1 MTQSELKKNFY
12 SNGKLFLI
20 GEYTVIDGSKA
31 FAVPT
36 VYGQHLEVDSYDPNV
51 LKWESYDADGKQ
63 WFKASFSY
71 QTIYEN
77 RRTGN
82 SEADTLID
90 ILHHAHKANPETL
103 PQGSGYKITTKLTFP
118 RNWGLGSSSTLI
130 NNIAQWFGINAY
142 TLLQQSF
149 GGSGYDIACAQH
161 DTPIIYQIADGK
173 PTVKPVAFNPDF
185 LDKLYFV
192 YLNQK
197 QNTRS
202 SVKGYKEIANDI
214 PALVSKVN
222 TIIEESAATQDFSN
236 FCTLLE
242 RHSAL
247 MSNALQMPT
256 IQESLFPDFNGT
268 LKSLGAWGG
277 DFILAASESNPEAY
291 FKAKGYEVVIPYRE
305 MIIPPNQA

>member
-1 MTQSELKKNFY
+1 MTPTELKKNFY

-20 GEYTVIDGSKA
+20 GEYTVIDGSQA

-82 SEADTLID
+82 SVADTLID
-90 ILHHAHKANPETL
+90 ILHHAHKANPDTL
-103 PQGSGYKITTKLTFP
+103 PQGSGHKVTTRLTFP

-130 NNIAQWFGINAY
+130 NNIAQWFGIDAY

-161 DTPIIYQIADGK
+161 NTPIIYQITDGE
-173 PTVKPVAFNPDF
+173 PTVKTINFNPDF
-185 LDKLYFV
+185 LDRLYFV

-202 SVKGYKEIANDI
+202 SVKEYKEIANDI
-214 PALVSKVN
+214 PALVSEVN
-222 TIIEESAATQDFSN
+222 AIIEEACTTTDFN
-236 FCTLLE
+236 HFCALLN

-247 MSNALQMPT
+247 MSNALQTPT
-256 IQESLFPDFNGT
+256 IKESLFPDFNGT

-277 DFILAASESNPEAY
+277 DFILAATENDPKDY
-291 FKAKGYEVVIPYRE
+291 FKAKGYDVVIPYKE
-305 MIIPPNQA
+305 MIITQ